1 MVNNCLIINLDER
14 TDLWKNLEEFR
25 ENWTKLGK
33 TWERIPG
40 VSYKNKMNV
49 LNEFIANKKVNIL
62 TGGFRSGKQGV
73 IGELGCYMGHYNAW
87 KHIVEKQLKSCLI
100 LEDGIKHLRS
110 DYDRLTISP
119 DKLDIL
125 FINLEMEINITIPSE
140 QVFGY
145 GLQGY
150 IVTYECAKKLL
161 EECKELKGP
170 IDLQIAGLCHKQ
182 KLKATGLL
190 SPYVMRD
197 NDRVSSID
205 GIKSRE
211 TTSRSDKQTLVQEKQ
226 NPDSLIHRILKNLLK
241 KKENLDD
248 LLEYTHEYERIK

>member
-14 TDLWKNLEEFR
+14 TDLWKNLEGFR
-25 ENWTKLGK
+25 EQWTKLGK
-33 TWERIPG
+33 TWDRIPG
-40 VSYKNKMNV
+40 VSYKNKTNV
-49 LNEFIANKKVNIL
+49 LNEFIANKRLDIL
-62 TGGFRSGKQGV
+62 MGGFRNNKQGV

-87 KHIVEKQLKSCLI
+87 KTVVEKQLTSCLI
-100 LEDGIKHLRS
+100 LEDGIKHLRT
-110 DYDRLTISP
+110 DYERLTISP
-119 DKLDIL
+119 EKLDIL

-170 IDLQIAGLCHKQ
+170 IDLQIADLCHKQ

-197 NDRVSSID
+197 NERLSSID

-211 TTSRSDKQTLVQEKQ
+211 TTSRSDKQALVQEKQ
-226 NPDSLIHRILKNLLK
+226 NPDELVKRILTNLLRK
-241 KKENLDD
+241 NVNLDD
-248 LLEYTHEYERIK
+248 LLEYTHDYERIK